1 MMVYLFLA
9 DGFEE
14 IEALTVVDV
23 LRRAGVTL
31 QTVSIMKD
39 LTVTG
44 DHGVPVIADGLFE
57 DVDYLQCEM
66 IILPGGAPG
75 TKRLLAHEGLKS
87 VLAQFAAADK
97 WIAAICAAPMILAK
111 NGLLKGKKAT
121 IYDSMKDELSGA
133 DYRKE
138 NVVRDGKIVTGRGPG
153 LAMDFAFA
161 LAEILAGE
169 KAAGRV
175 RADMLL

>member
-1 MMVYLFLA
+1 MVYLFLA

-23 LRRAGVTL
+23 LRRAGVAL
-31 QTVSIMKD
+31 RTVSIMKD

-44 DHGVPVIADGLFE
+44 AHGVAMIADDLFE
-57 DVDYLQCEM
+57 DVDYVQCET
-66 IILPGGAPG
+66 IVLPGGGPG
-75 TKRLLAHEGLKS
+75 TERLLAHEGLKS
-87 VLAQFAAADK
+87 VLAEFAAADK
-97 WIAAICAAPMILAK
+97 RIAAICAAPMVLAR
-111 NGLLKGKKAT
+111 NGLLRGKKAT
-121 IYDSMKDELSGA
+121 IYDTMKEELSGA

-138 NVVRDGKIVTGRGPG
+138 DVVRDGKIVTSRGPG
-153 LAMDFAFA
+153 TAMAFAFA

-169 KAAGRV
+169 DVAGWV

>member
-1 MMVYLFLA
+1 MVYLFLA

-23 LRRAGVTL
+23 LRRADVAL
-31 QTVSIMKD
+31 RTVSIMKD

-44 DHGVPVIADGLFE
+44 AHGVAVIADDLFE
-57 DVDYLQCEM
+57 DVDYVHCKM
-66 IILPGGAPG
+66 IILPGGGPG
-75 TKRLLAHEGLKS
+75 TKRLLDHAGLKP
-87 VLAQFAAADK
+87 VLAEFAAADK
-97 WIAAICAAPMILAK
+97 WIAAICAAPMVLAR

-121 IYDSMKDELSGA
+121 IYDGMEGELSEA

-138 NVVRDGKIVTGRGPG
+138 NVVRDGRIITSRGPG
-153 LAMDFAFA
+153 TAAAFAFA

-169 KAAGRV
+169 AAASGV